1 MTATSVRSSAPTT
14 LAWNSRRSV
23 SRTVTSCRSHHV
35 GVGEDVAVGADD
47 EARAR
52 ALHRRRRAAAATLVR
67 AGHAEALEEIVERVV
82 GRQSRDAAAA
92 AAASRP
98 PRRSPPPARSGR
110 PVPRNPA
117 GRAPAAR
124 PRLPGLPPRPPC
136 APRPGRPRARR
147 PMRRQV
153 ARAGG
158 ERQPQAGERQ
168 QPLQR
173 RGEIRVGHRF
183 HGNTSISHG
192 GLRSLRH
199 PYHSAPTART
209 PAPAPRGSRP
219 ASFQHKR
226 RAAARRTG
234 QSLRPWPRA

>member
-1 MTATSVRSSAPTT
+1 MKPEPAPFTGGGAAP
-14 LAWNSRRSV
+14 LA
-23 SRTVTSCRSHHV
+23 
-35 GVGEDVAVGADD
+35 
-47 EARAR
+47 
-52 ALHRRRRAAAATLVR
+52 LVR
-67 AGHAEALEEIVERVV
+67 ARHAEALEEVVERVV
-82 GRQSRDAAAA
+82 GRQALDAAAA
-92 AAASRP
+92 AAPSRP

-110 PVPRNPA
+110 PASRSPA

-124 PRLPGLPPRPPC
+124 RRPPGLPPRPPC

-147 PMRRQV
+147 RGLRRSV

-209 PAPAPRGSRP
+209 PAPAPRGSPP

-226 RAAARRTG
+226 RAAAPRTG
-234 QSLRPWPRA
+234 QSLRPWPRGLNSGARAMTSPCGPMTAEMPSLAARTR